1 MQSLKFDPG
10 FGKKHG
16 WIGVLFR
23 FSSYVRTSLVIM
35 NFDGS
40 ERAVGS

>member
-16 WIGVLFR
+16 WIGVLFFVSR
-23 FSSYVRTSLVIM
+23 PML
-35 NFDGS
+35 
-40 ERAVGS
+40 EHHW